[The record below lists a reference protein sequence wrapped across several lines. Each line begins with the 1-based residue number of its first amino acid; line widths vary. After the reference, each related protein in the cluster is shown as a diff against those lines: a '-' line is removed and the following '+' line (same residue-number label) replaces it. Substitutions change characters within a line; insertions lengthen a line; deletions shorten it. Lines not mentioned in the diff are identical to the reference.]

1 MDSREMVLRLLC
13 LAFGADV
20 PEPIMQKALSGEI
33 PMMELAKYKESDAN
47 DNRGV

>member
-33 PMMELAKYKESDAN
+33 PMTELAKYKRDKESEE
-47 DNRGV
+47 